1 MGNSATGV
9 RSHGVF
15 PVAGACETGERDLTH
30 GGGGGVNSANGSK
43 RGVAI
48 MVRSTANASEQPN

>member
-1 MGNSATGV
+1 MGNSATWV
-9 RSHGVF
+9 SSHGVF

-30 GGGGGVNSANGSK
+30 GGAGVNSANGSK

-48 MVRSTANASEQPN
+48 MVRSTVNASEQPN